1 MAHRIMSRRT
11 RIGSQLLARIVSSY
25 LESRD
30 FNGISLGALLKDKN
44 GRALEIIKDLI
55 ARGDVEALS
64 EESVNPH
71 IKRLPAPPISRQ
83 LSYLAND
90 GIVCLYPSIKH
101 MVRTLPGQVY
111 RQRPFTRLLALGHPQ
126 LEPIFFHLNVL
137 ERYQSDPRYI
147 FRFDGLDGHISVKET
162 AYRSKEMGGADKVM
176 LATFGLGTSSK
187 GHRVITSYLR
197 YLSALSPRHQ
207 QHWRSHQAY
216 GKHKMEAN
224 YARRGLFG
232 EWTKG
237 VSIYEALLAELL
249 HINKMC
255 ERIGL
260 PPLFRN
266 DFSGELAKAER
277 NAALDE
283 PKGFGLLMKP
293 TKKAFLDFA
302 HVLDKVVS
310 ENINREFFAAQGIEL
325 DEQQTTGGHTIVT
338 AKGTLRL
345 LEEWL
350 TKRIRIHSENGPAT
364 IVAPLKE
371 IRKLRQAPAHTF
383 IDDEFSIQYQ
393 SKKEKL
399 ILDVYIS
406 ISNIRMFFQTHPRAR
421 NYEFPEYLKPENIV
435 VF

>member
-1 MAHRIMSRRT
+1 MARRT
-11 RIGSQLLARIVSSY
+11 RIGSELLTRIVSFY
-25 LESRD
+25 LKSGD
-30 FNGISLGALLKDKN
+30 FNGISLQALLKDGN
-44 GRALEIIKDLI
+44 AETLPTLEALV

-71 IKRLPAPPISRQ
+71 IKRLPTPPIPKQ
-83 LSYLAND
+83 LSYFATD
-90 GIVCLYPSIKH
+90 GIVCLYPSTKQ
-101 MVRTLPGQVY
+101 MLRVLPGNVY
-111 RQRPFTRLLALGHPQ
+111 RHRPFTRLLALGHPQ

-147 FRFDGLDGHISVKET
+147 FRFDGLDGHISVKEK
-162 AYRSKEMGGADKVM
+162 AYRSKEMGRADKVM
-176 LATFGLGTSSK
+176 LETFGLGTSSK

-207 QHWRSHQAY
+207 QHWQSHRAY

-249 HINKMC
+249 HINKMFKVI
-255 ERIGL
+255 RL

-266 DFSGELAKAER
+266 DFSSELAKAER

-310 ENINREFFAAQGIEL
+310 ENINREFFAAQGIALE
-325 DEQQTTGGHTIVT
+325 ERQINNGHISMT
-338 AKGTLRL
+338 AQGTLWL

-350 TKRIRIHSENGPAT
+350 TKRIRIHVENGPAT

-371 IRKLRQAPAHTF
+371 IRKLRQAPAHKF
-383 IDDEFSIQYQ
+383 IDDEFSIEYQ

-406 ISNIRMFFQTHPRAR
+406 ISNIRMFFQTHPDAR